1 MPGNAGHFR
10 WLGLLFDDLQNLHG
24 TGLDADAA
32 GDALGSRVLFLQD
45 HDLHGAGLD
54 ALAAGNTQLLVD
66 HVNAGLGVLG
76 DVAVLTDL
84 GALAALDASLRLGTG
99 ALGNDLDAAEILME
113 LLIECVRAGTD
124 TLQACHAFGIFLD
137 SELLHNENSPF
148 MYFLL

>member
-1 MPGNAGHFR
+1 MGQALTQMPQAMHLEAGFSSFRTMTFMGQAATNA
-10 WLGLLFDDLQNLHG
+10 
-24 TGLDADAA
+24 
-32 GDALGSRVLFLQD
+32 
-45 HDLHGAGLD
+45 
-54 ALAAGNTQLLVD
+54 QLLVD

-76 DVAVLTDL
+76 DGAVLTDL

-124 TLQACHAFGIFLD
+124 TLEACHAFGIFLD